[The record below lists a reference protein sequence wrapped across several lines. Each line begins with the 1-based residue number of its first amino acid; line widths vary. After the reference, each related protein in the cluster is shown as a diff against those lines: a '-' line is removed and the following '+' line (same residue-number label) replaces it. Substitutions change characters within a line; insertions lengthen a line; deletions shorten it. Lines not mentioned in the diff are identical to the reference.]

1 MNTENKVA
9 IRDFVIFAAKLFLDG
24 IKDGV
29 LFAGALIGLSV
40 DLAFRLEGRNR
51 LFYRVMRSGEKFDR
65 WLNLHGALENADPST
80 DGLFG
85 ASEAGSD
92 TLLGQI
98 EQAVR
103 GGDEPRKRGVREPL
117 DPLGGSKSK
126 TAPGENAGSDV
137 NEKGEDETA

>member
-1 MNTENKVA
+1 MNKESTVA
-9 IRDFVIFAAKLFLDG
+9 IRDFVILTAKLFLDG

-29 LFAGALIGLSV
+29 LFAGALIGLAV

-51 LFYRVMRSGEKFDR
+51 LFYKVMRSGEKFDR
-65 WLNLHGALENADPST
+65 WLNLHGALENADPKT

-103 GGDEPRKRGVREPL
+103 GGDEPRKGGVREPL
-117 DPLGGSKSK
+117 DPLGGSKKKDESA
-126 TAPGENAGSDV
+126 APSGEKKEGDGAP
-137 NEKGEDETA
+137 